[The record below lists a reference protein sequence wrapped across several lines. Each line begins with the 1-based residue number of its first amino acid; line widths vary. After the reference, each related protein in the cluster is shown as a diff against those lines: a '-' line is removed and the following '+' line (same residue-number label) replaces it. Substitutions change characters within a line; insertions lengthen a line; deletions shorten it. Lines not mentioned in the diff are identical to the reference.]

1 MEVLMTNKVLT
12 QSKSAT
18 SITKDANL
26 AVYNTLNFD
35 DRQDFIDANR
45 GFIAPLDTKIIKNDS
60 GEVVW
65 DIEQLD
71 YLNGTAPETV
81 NPSLWRNAQLQA
93 ISGLFEVV
101 EGVYQVRGQ
110 SMVTNF
116 FIEGKNGVIV
126 VDALGSNESAEAAME
141 LYYKHRP
148 QKPVTA
154 IIISQSHAD
163 HFGGIQA
170 VLKYAE
176 SPNIPIVVPQY
187 FTNEALSEN
196 VLLGTI
202 MTRRAEYQ
210 FGKNLSDGAQGSV
223 SVGIGP
229 TMTSGKTSFVLPN
242 VEIENEIQLMEIDGV
257 TFKFLLTPNTEAP
270 AEMHFY
276 IRDYK
281 VLFVSENANK
291 LMHQIYTVRGAK
303 TRDALLWANA
313 LDKTID
319 LFETED
325 IDALLMIHA
334 WPVWEKNNVIEHLKL
349 QRDLYK
355 YMHDQTVRLANLGY
369 TMDEIAETI
378 KLPKEL
384 DTYWGN
390 RGYYGTLKH
399 NSKGVYNYYLG
410 FYSAH
415 PSDLDPLPQVE
426 AGRKYVEYMGGA
438 ANVLGQAKV
447 DFENGEYRWVAQ
459 VLKHV
464 VMAEPENSEAK
475 NLLADTFEQLGYQAE
490 SANWRNIYLVG
501 AFELRNGI
509 YKDNSP
515 LDVSEVIKNMPVNEF
530 LKLVAVKLNG
540 PKAEGKKITINITL
554 SNTNK
559 EYTICLENSVLFFKE
574 NKLAVKA
581 DVSLVI
587 DQMTFYGIV
596 LGLLSIEQGVAVG
609 KINISGNHTKM
620 NEFLSLLDEF
630 DRYMNIVIP

>member
-1 MEVLMTNKVLT
+1 MTNKVLI
-12 QSKSAT
+12 QSKPAT
-18 SITKDANL
+18 SFTKDVNL
-26 AVYNTLNFD
+26 SVYDTLNFN

-45 GFIAPLDTKIIKNDS
+45 GFIAPLEAKIIKDDS

-65 DIEQLD
+65 DIEQLN
-71 YLNGTAPETV
+71 YLNDSAPETV

-110 SMVTNF
+110 SYVTNI
-116 FIEGKNGVIV
+116 FIEGKQGVIV
-126 VDALGSNESAEAAME
+126 VDALGSNESAKAAME

-176 SPNIPIVVPQY
+176 NPNIPIIVPQY
-187 FTNEALSEN
+187 FIEEALSEN
-196 VLLGTI
+196 ALLGTI
-202 MTRRAEYQ
+202 MARRAEYQ
-210 FGKNLSDGAQGSV
+210 FGKDLPDGIKGSV

-229 TMTSGKTSFVLPN
+229 TMGSGTMSFQLPN
-242 VEIENEIQLMEIDGV
+242 VEIRNEVQSMEVDGV
-257 TFKFLLTPNTEAP
+257 TFEFLLTPNTEAP

-281 VLFVSENANK
+281 LLFVSENANK

-303 TRDALLWANA
+303 TRDALHWANS
-313 LDKTID
+313 LDKTIL
-319 LFETED
+319 LFENEE

-334 WPVWEKNNVIEHLKL
+334 WPIWEKDNAINHLKL

-355 YMHDQTVRLANLGY
+355 YMHDQTVRLANHGY
-369 TMDEIAETI
+369 TMDEIAEII

-399 NSKGVYNYYLG
+399 NSKGIYNYYLG
-410 FYSAH
+410 YYSAH

-426 AGRKYVEYMGGA
+426 TGQKYVEYMGGA
-438 ANVLGQAKV
+438 AIILRQAKA
-447 DFENGEYRWVAQ
+447 DFEKGEYRWVAQ
-459 VLKHV
+459 VLKNV
-464 VMAEPENSEAK
+464 IMADPKNSEAK
-475 NLLADTFEQLGYQAE
+475 NLLADAFEQLGYQAE

-501 AFELRNGI
+501 ASELRYGI
-509 YKDNSP
+509 NKDNSP
-515 LDVSEVIKNMPVNEF
+515 LDVSGIIKNMPVNEF
-530 LKLVAVKLNG
+530 LKLIAVKING
-540 PKAEGKKITINITL
+540 PKAEGRKITINVTL
-554 SNTNK
+554 SDTNQLF
-559 EYTICLENSVLFFKE
+559 TLNLENSVLFSRA
-574 NKLAVKA
+574 NTLDDKA
-581 DVSLVI
+581 DVSLTI
-587 DQMTFYGIV
+587 DQFAFYGTF
-596 LGLLSIEQGVAVG
+596 LGLLSPEQAVG
-609 KINISGNHTKM
+609 AGKLIISGDQTKL

-630 DRYMNIVIP
+630 DRYINIVTP

>member
-1 MEVLMTNKVLT
+1 MTNKVLT
-12 QSKSAT
+12 QSKPAT
-18 SITKDANL
+18 SFTKDANL
-26 AVYNTLNFD
+26 AVYDTLNFD

-45 GFIAPLDTKIIKNDS
+45 GFIAPLEAKIIKNDF

-71 YLNGTAPETV
+71 YLNVTAPETV

-126 VDALGSNESAEAAME
+126 VDTLGSNESAEAAME

-154 IIISQSHAD
+154 VIISQSHAD

-176 SPNIPIVVPQY
+176 NPTIPIVVPQY

-210 FGKNLSDGAQGSV
+210 FGKNLSDGTQGSV

-229 TMTSGKTSFVLPN
+229 TMTAGKTSFVEPN
-242 VEIENEIQLMEIDGV
+242 VEIVNEIQLMEIDGI

-276 IRDYK
+276 IKDYK

-355 YMHDQTVRLANLGY
+355 YIHDQTVRLANLGY

-378 KLPKEL
+378 KLPKAL

-426 AGRKYVEYMGGA
+426 AGRKYVEYMGGS
-438 ANVLGQAKV
+438 ANVLRQARV
-447 DFENGEYRWVAQ
+447 DFENGQYRWVVQ
-459 VLKHV
+459 VVKHI
-464 VMAEPENSEAK
+464 VMADPENSEAK
-475 NLLADTFEQLGYQAE
+475 NLLADAFEQLGYQAE

-540 PKAEGKKITINITL
+540 PKAEGKNITMNVTL
-554 SNTNK
+554 SNTNQK
-559 EYTICLENSVLFFKE
+559 YSIYLENSVLFFKE
-574 NKLAVKA
+574 NKLADHA
-581 DVSLVI
+581 DVSLII

-596 LGLLSIEQGVAVG
+596 LGLLSTEQGVTAG
-609 KINISGNHTKM
+609 NLIISGNQTKL
-620 NEFLSLLDEF
+620 NEFLSLLDDF
-630 DRYMNIVIP
+630 DRYINIVIP

>member
-1 MEVLMTNKVLT
+1 
-12 QSKSAT
+12 
-18 SITKDANL
+18 
-26 AVYNTLNFD
+26 
-35 DRQDFIDANR
+35 
-45 GFIAPLDTKIIKNDS
+45 
-60 GEVVW
+60 
-65 DIEQLD
+65 
-71 YLNGTAPETV
+71 
-81 NPSLWRNAQLQA
+81 
-93 ISGLFEVV
+93 
-101 EGVYQVRGQ
+101 
-110 SMVTNF
+110 
-116 FIEGKNGVIV
+116 
-126 VDALGSNESAEAAME
+126 
-141 LYYKHRP
+141 
-148 QKPVTA
+148 
-154 IIISQSHAD
+154 
-163 HFGGIQA
+163 
-170 VLKYAE
+170 
-176 SPNIPIVVPQY
+176 
-187 FTNEALSEN
+187 
-196 VLLGTI
+196 
-202 MTRRAEYQ
+202 
-210 FGKNLSDGAQGSV
+210 
-223 SVGIGP
+223 
-229 TMTSGKTSFVLPN
+229 
-242 VEIENEIQLMEIDGV
+242 
-257 TFKFLLTPNTEAP
+257 
-270 AEMHFY
+270 
-276 IRDYK
+276 
-281 VLFVSENANK
+281 
-291 LMHQIYTVRGAK
+291 MHQIYTVRGAK

-378 KLPKEL
+378 KLPKKL

-515 LDVSEVIKNMPVNEF
+515 LDASEVIKNMPVNEF

-540 PKAEGKKITINITL
+540 PKAEGKKITINVTL
-554 SNTNK
+554 SNNNK

>member
-1 MEVLMTNKVLT
+1 MTNNILN
-12 QSKSAT
+12 QSMPAT
-18 SITKDANL
+18 SFTKKANL
-26 AVYNTLNFD
+26 AIYENLNFD
-35 DRQDFIDANR
+35 DKEDFFDANR
-45 GFIAPLDTKIIKNDS
+45 GFIAPLEAKIIKDDS

-65 DIEQLD
+65 DIEQLN
-71 YLNGTAPETV
+71 YLNDTAPDTV

-116 FIEGKNGVIV
+116 FIEGKHGVIV
-126 VDALGSNESAEAAME
+126 IDALGSTESAKAAME
-141 LYYKHRP
+141 LYYNHRP

-163 HFGGIQA
+163 HFGGIQG
-170 VLKYAE
+170 VLEYAE
-176 SPNIPIVVPQY
+176 NPNIPIIVPQY
-187 FTNEALSEN
+187 FTEEALSEN
-196 VLLGTI
+196 ALLGTI
-202 MTRRAEYQ
+202 MARRAEYQ
-210 FGKNLSDGAQGSV
+210 FGKNLPDGTKGSV
-223 SVGIGP
+223 SIGIGP
-229 TMTSGKTSFVLPN
+229 TMGSGTFSFMLPN
-242 VEIENEIQLMEIDGV
+242 IEIEDEIQSMEIDGV

-276 IRDYK
+276 IKDYK
-281 VLFVSENANK
+281 ALFVSENANK

-303 TRDALLWANA
+303 TRDALHWANS

-319 LFETED
+319 LFENEE

-334 WPVWEKNNVIEHLKL
+334 WPVWEKHNAMKHLKL

-355 YMHDQTVRLANLGY
+355 YMHDQTVRLANQGY

-399 NSKGVYNYYLG
+399 NSKGIYNFYLG
-410 FYSAH
+410 YYSAH

-426 AGRKYVEYMGGA
+426 SGHKYVEYMGGA
-438 ANVLGQAKV
+438 DNILRQAKA

-459 VLKHV
+459 VLKNV
-464 VMAEPENSEAK
+464 VMADPENSEAK

-501 AFELRNGI
+501 ASELRNGVNKNI
-509 YKDNSP
+509 SP
-515 LDVSEVIKNMPVNEF
+515 LDVSGVIKNMPINEF

-540 PKAEGKKITINITL
+540 PKAEGKKITINLTL
-554 SNTNK
+554 SNTNQ
-559 EYTICLENSVLFFKE
+559 EYTLFLENSVLFFKA
-574 NKLAVKA
+574 NKLDAKA
-581 DVSLVI
+581 DVSLTT
-587 DQMTFYGIV
+587 DQFAFYGIV
-596 LGLLSIEQGVAVG
+596 LGLITPEQAVAAGKLILSDDQS
-609 KINISGNHTKM
+609 KL
-620 NEFLSLLDEF
+620 NEFLSLLDGF
-630 DRYMNIVIP
+630 DPYPNIVTP